1 MKKVVLTIVISCV
14 LIVALLLAF
23 AKFIVNAP
31 QDSNPNTS
39 ASSQVTGTTSI
50 PSTTV
55 PIVTTA
61 PPSTGAPQNSAPA
74 PSETSPN
81 KTESKPQD
89 SVTQT
94 SIPAQNNT
102 SSAERAE
109 LPAWKK
115 SYANYVTVIQ
125 NYHQYDHFALVYLDD
140 DDIPELYMY
149 GNGKAKICTVDGN
162 SGYGI
167 DLDGYGGG
175 NYCEKSGNFMNITK
189 VDNFLVMRIYRLENN
204 TFYETFC
211 GMEDK
216 TTNSPTYYVGD
227 PSEFVEVSEETMKA
241 TVAQYIDTSNLKF
254 LHENAL
260 TYEDFIKLM
269 TT

>member
-1 MKKVVLTIVISCV
+1 MKKVVFTIVISLV

-23 AKFIVNAP
+23 AHFIINAP
-31 QDSNPNTS
+31 QGSNPNTS
-39 ASSQVTGTTSI
+39 ASSQETGTTSV

-61 PPSTGAPQNSAPA
+61 PVNTGTPQNSAPV
-74 PSETSPN
+74 PPETSPN
-81 KTESKPQD
+81 NTESQPQD
-89 SVTQT
+89 SISQT
-94 SIPAQNNT
+94 SAPTQNNIG
-102 SSAERAE
+102 SAEQE
-109 LPAWKK
+109 ESPAWKK
-115 SYANYVTVIQ
+115 SYANYATVIQ
-125 NYHQYDHFALVYLDD
+125 NYHKYDHFALVYLDD
-140 DDIPELYMY
+140 DEIPELYMY

-175 NYCEKSGNFMNITK
+175 NYCEKSGNFMNITQ
-189 VDNFLVMRIYRLENN
+189 VDNYLVMRIYRMENN
-204 TFYETFC
+204 AFYETFC
-211 GMEDK
+211 CMEDK
-216 TTNSPTYYVGD
+216 TTDPPTYYIGD
-227 PSEFVEVSEETMKA
+227 PSEYVEVSEETMKA
-241 TVAQYIDTSNLKF
+241 TVAQYIDTTNVKF